1 MKILQVSHNNF
12 KQSQIDETIKM
23 LQKGGV
29 IAFPT
34 DTLYGVGA
42 DLDNEEAIKSL
53 YDIKQRPLEM
63 PLILLGSNK
72 EQLMSY
78 VLDWTE
84 IAEKLSELFWPGG
97 LTMILKKSFKV
108 PEYVVSGMDSVGI
121 RVPAH
126 PVIIKI
132 LEEYGKPL
140 ATSSA
145 NMSGNPSPNTA
156 RMVSEELFE
165 TDLSLLLD
173 AGKTPSEEQSTIID
187 LSGDEP
193 IIIREGAVSAEKIMN
208 EIRNIL

>member
-126 PVIIKI
+126 PVVIKI

-165 TDLSLLLD
+165 TDLALLLD

-193 IIIREGAVSAEKIMN
+193 IIIREGAVLAEKIMN
-208 EIRNIL
+208 EIKNIL

>member
-126 PVIIKI
+126 PVVIKI

>member
-126 PVIIKI
+126 PVVIKI

-165 TDLSLLLD
+165 TDLALLLD